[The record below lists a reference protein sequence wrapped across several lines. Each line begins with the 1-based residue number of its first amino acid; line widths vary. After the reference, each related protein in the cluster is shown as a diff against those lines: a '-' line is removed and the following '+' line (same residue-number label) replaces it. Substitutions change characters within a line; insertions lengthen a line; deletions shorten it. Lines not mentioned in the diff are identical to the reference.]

1 MLVTL
6 CFLGRGIRMDQASS
20 RGASADVDKTFLLFV
35 VAGFSLTWSVT
46 YVFAYSFV
54 FTPLDVFTQVQ
65 ADTARVSYIGAIALA
80 QGVLCLVMTRL
91 LKCRAFRL
99 PLGSAVSLVLCV
111 MVGVY
116 TAAAQQPFGNV
127 VLVFMLIS
135 AGIWQGCFHVLW
147 AEMFAYL
154 REPASRRLIFSSVAI
169 GAVVFM
175 ITVLFA
181 QQATSYLTILLAI
194 CSLGCYVAA
203 QARKPRF
210 ELSCKV
216 ASRKLK
222 KDFHKSNVIMM
233 VFGAVFGVGIY
244 AAMTTTALPA
254 YVAYAVTGAA
264 LALGAA
270 ALLAIN
276 LVSNRSYSLSEVTLA
291 LSPVIA
297 ILLLTLVFVTGL
309 PAWIIYVIMIALLTA
324 FDTTAFCFH
333 LEVTREMGLSPFS
346 ALARGRFLIQF
357 GMFIASLANLVFVYY
372 VDASH
377 SHSFLIP
384 LVMVGFLFVMVS
396 SVSRVDFMP
405 HGHAGE
411 GIAPEDVMLV
421 DEERTQASKP
431 VSAADLVQAMGDD
444 YDLSRRERDVLNLLL
459 AGHTAQSIADK
470 LVISLN
476 TVKSHTYHIYRKMG
490 INSKQE
496 IVDIR
501 DAYAKKLQG

>member
-1 MLVTL
+1 MRQMA
-6 CFLGRGIRMDQASS
+6 LGDVSS
-20 RGASADVDKTFLLFV
+20 DVDKTFLLFL

-54 FTPLDVFTQVQ
+54 FTPLDVFTQAQ

-80 QGVLCLVMTRL
+80 QGVLCLAMSRL
-91 LKCRAFRL
+91 LKHAFRL
-99 PLGSAVSLVLCV
+99 PLGAALSVLLCV

-116 TAAAQQPFGNV
+116 TAASQQPIGNV
-127 VLVFMLIS
+127 VLVLMLMS

-154 REPASRRLIFSSVAI
+154 QEPLSRRLIFASVAI
-169 GAVVFM
+169 GALVFTL
-175 ITVLFA
+175 TVLVA
-181 QQATSYLTILLAI
+181 QQGTPYLTILLAI
-194 CSLGCYVAA
+194 CSLGCYVAV
-203 QARKPRF
+203 QARKPGV
-210 ELSCKV
+210 ELSRKV
-216 ASRKLK
+216 GSRKLK

-244 AAMTTTALPA
+244 AAMTTTALPT

-264 LALGAA
+264 LAMGAA
-270 ALLAIN
+270 VLLVIS
-276 LVSNRSYSLSEVTLA
+276 LVSNRHYTLNEITLA

-309 PAWIIYVIMIALLTA
+309 PAWIIYVVMIALLTA

-333 LEVTREMGLSPFS
+333 LGVTREKGLAPFA
-346 ALARGRFLIQF
+346 ALSRGRFFIQL
-357 GMFIASLANLVFVYY
+357 GMFIASLANLVFVYC

-396 SVSRVDFMP
+396 SVSRVEFMP
-405 HGHAGE
+405 HESAD
-411 GIAPEDVMLV
+411 AVSVPMDVMLA
-421 DEERTQASKP
+421 DEERPEEARP
-431 VSAADLVQAMGDD
+431 VSAAELVQVMGDD

-501 DAYAKKLQG
+501 DAYARKLHG